1 MRTRAATP
9 SASAPRVGASRRRSG
24 SRRTRSRSSA
34 RPGSCTTSGRSACPK
49 RCCASAASS
58 MTRSG
63 RSCESTRSPARRS
76 SRRSSSSPPAL
87 SRSVTTTS
95 ASTAAAIPTGSR
107 AKPSRSAH
115 ASSRSPTCTMRS
127 RRIGRIA
134 PRCLATRRSS
144 TWRGRRAGRST
155 AASWRSLSSWRERA
169 RRRIRMWTL
178 DQPWRPRGPG
188 AGAGAPRGRR
198 ARRLPRR
205 PLARVRLAHARC
217 APPAWPGRGPCR
229 PGLRRWGER
238 ARRGVLLPR
247 RSVQP
252 RPAPLVLRHGGGP
265 RDGSVRGALSRRSAS
280 AEEHRVGRRRGVLP
294 RAAGRRELLALLVVG
309 KPRSRRRR
317 RVPLLRGVPAAR
329 DRRVRRGLGAVAA
342 LTLALVTAL
351 IAQGGGD
358 PASAL
363 RHVYLIPVAAL
374 ALAFGRLG
382 GTLGAGATLVLY
394 ASVVLP
400 ALERSGLTPETM
412 EGLVT
417 FALVGGVGALGG
429 TLTTRARRQRARY
442 ETILTVQRALADV
455 TPLEAALR
463 SVRAVLLDRL
473 RAADVGLVVRDAARE
488 VVVGAERVVAGS
500 VAARVLA
507 GGPSVFVP
515 DTGSGRRP
523 RRVLAV

>member
-1 MRTRAATP
+1 A
-9 SASAPRVGASRRRSG
+9 RVGRMWHAVRGRRDRPPRG
-24 SRRTRSRSSA
+24 GRGGRRTR
-34 RPGSCTTSGRSACPK
+34 P
-49 RCCASAASS
+49 
-58 MTRSG
+58 
-63 RSCESTRSPARRS
+63 
-76 SRRSSSSPPAL
+76 
-87 SRSVTTTS
+87 
-95 ASTAAAIPTGSR
+95 
-107 AKPSRSAH
+107 
-115 ASSRSPTCTMRS
+115 
-127 RRIGRIA
+127 
-134 PRCLATRRSS
+134 
-144 TWRGRRAGRST
+144 RGRARLPDRTAVGRVARAAWAPGH
-155 AASWRSLSSWRERA
+155 A
-169 RRRIRMWTL
+169 
-178 DQPWRPRGPG
+178 RPRGPG

-252 RPAPLVLRHGGGP
+252 RPAPLVLRHV
-265 RDGSVRGALSRRSAS
+265 D
-280 AEEHRVGRRRGVLP
+280 
-294 RAAGRRELLALLVVG
+294 
-309 KPRSRRRR
+309 
-317 RVPLLRGVPAAR
+317 
-329 DRRVRRGLGAVAA
+329 
-342 LTLALVTAL
+342 
-351 IAQGGGD
+351 
-358 PASAL
+358 
-363 RHVYLIPVAAL
+363 LIPVAAL

-473 RAADVGLVVRDAARE
+473 RAADVGLVVRDGERE
-488 VVVGAERVVAGS
+488 VVVGA
-500 VAARVLA
+500 
-507 GGPSVFVP
+507 
-515 DTGSGRRP
+515 
-523 RRVLAV
+523 

>member
-1 MRTRAATP
+1 M
-9 SASAPRVGASRRRSG
+9 
-24 SRRTRSRSSA
+24 
-34 RPGSCTTSGRSACPK
+34 
-49 RCCASAASS
+49 
-58 MTRSG
+58 
-63 RSCESTRSPARRS
+63 
-76 SRRSSSSPPAL
+76 
-87 SRSVTTTS
+87 
-95 ASTAAAIPTGSR
+95 
-107 AKPSRSAH
+107 
-115 ASSRSPTCTMRS
+115 
-127 RRIGRIA
+127 
-134 PRCLATRRSS
+134 
-144 TWRGRRAGRST
+144 
-155 AASWRSLSSWRERA
+155 
-169 RRRIRMWTL
+169 
-178 DQPWRPRGPG
+178 
-188 AGAGAPRGRR
+188 
-198 ARRLPRR
+198 
-205 PLARVRLAHARC
+205 
-217 APPAWPGRGPCR
+217 
-229 PGLRRWGER
+229 
-238 ARRGVLLPR
+238 
-247 RSVQP
+247 
-252 RPAPLVLRHGGGP
+252 
-265 RDGSVRGALSRRSAS
+265 
-280 AEEHRVGRRRGVLP
+280 
-294 RAAGRRELLALLVVG
+294 
-309 KPRSRRRR
+309 
-317 RVPLLRGVPAAR
+317 
-329 DRRVRRGLGAVAA
+329 RRGLGAVAA

-400 ALERSGLTPETM
+400 ALERSGLTPETI

-473 RAADVGLVVRDAARE
+473 RAADVGLVVRDGERE

-523 RRVLAV
+523 RRVFATPLVVAGQPIGVLAVERVGELGDEERAALEALGAHVAVALENARLTSRARRFADELEARVATATRHLEELDRAKSAFVAVASHELRTPLTALRGFSEILAARSLAPDEVRRMAGIMGAEAARLGRIVSDLLDLSRLERGLEPTLHRVPVAVEAALTATADLFRGGAVDTIVVDCAPALPPADADPDALERILANVVGNAVKYSPPDSEVRLRARRAGAMIEIEVTDHGAGIAGAALARIFEPYYRAPDVGAVRGTGLGLAVVKALVEAHGGSIRIESTLHVGTRVTFSLPAVP